1 MTVKLP
7 DGLESI
13 LLPKFSDGETAQ
25 LCADAD
31 RDNDA
36 GFRDVCLVATNQG
49 LWVITGEKVRQ
60 KAFRGFVNRA
70 RLPEFNTTRDF
81 SLYTFDRI
89 SLEKIDK
96 LEVIKLVSGGQLTR
110 IRNGQQSAVCSFT
123 NAKAKE
129 IGRFVM
135 LFNRLKTN
143 GELTVEDLRST
154 EKQETCP
161 KCGMIYPDP
170 SHPVCPR
177 CSKKSTTMVRILKM
191 AKPYKWLMVAV
202 YLMTVLGIGVDL
214 ILTMLKS
221 KILYDEV
228 LTSGGE
234 MYGQIGRLILMI
246 VGCMLVQLALRVASN
261 IVNVNFS
268 ARLIYS
274 LKTEVFKAMQR
285 LSLSFFMDKQTGTL
299 MTRINSDASGMHYFF
314 VDGLPYIVI
323 GVGKVVVASVIMF
336 ILDWKLTL
344 LCYIPVL
351 IIIFYLR
358 RKFDVL
364 GKLNWRRFRRRSSLN
379 SLISDTVKGT
389 RVIKAFGREE
399 AEVDR
404 FGRVNSKFRDIET
417 DFNKQISTLIPI
429 NSLVI
434 NAGGL
439 LIWAFGGA
447 QIMGGVIQYGSLM
460 AFIHI
465 INLIYE
471 PISSLPDVVNWW
483 ANCMTSAQRIFEVL
497 DAPVEVKEPEDPVI
511 RDEMKGDIRL
521 KDVSFGYDIN
531 KYVLKN
537 IDFEIKAGTMVGV
550 VGHSG
555 AGKSTLVNLISRFYD
570 VNEGSIEI
578 DGVNVKD
585 YPFRFL
591 RENIGIVSQDIYV
604 FNGTVA
610 DNIAYAKPG
619 GSREDIVRAAKIA
632 NAHDFIEKL
641 PDGYDTIVGP
651 GGSELSGGEKQR
663 LSIAR
668 AIYQDPKVLIL
679 DEATASL
686 DTETERLIQEGLE
699 ALIVGRTTIAIAHR
713 LSTLRNADYIVVIDK
728 GEIVE
733 QGKHKDLL
741 QSKGEYFRQV
751 QKQTEALKVTGL

>member
-1 MTVKLP
+1 MSVRMPK
-7 DGLESI
+7 GLEEA
-13 LLPKFSDGETAQ
+13 LRPKLAEGETPL
-25 LCADAD
+25 LCAEAD
-31 RDNDA
+31 RDNEA
-36 GFRDVCLVATNQG
+36 GFRHICLVATDIR
-49 LWVITGEKVRQ
+49 LWIMTGETLRK
-60 KAFRGFVNRA
+60 KAFRGFINRA
-70 RLPEFNTTRDF
+70 KLPEIDMTADF
-81 SLYTFDRI
+81 SSYDFADIPLTDM
-89 SLEKIDK
+89 DK
-96 LEVIKLVSGGQLTR
+96 LEVIKLVSGGQLTGIKGASQR
-110 IRNGQQSAVCSFT
+110 ALCAFT

-135 LFNRLKTN
+135 LFNRLKAN
-143 GELTVEDLRST
+143 GTLTEQDLEDS
-154 EKQETCP
+154 EKQEMCP
-161 KCGMIYPDP
+161 KCGMIYPD
-170 SHPVCPR
+170 SDRPVCPR
-177 CSKKSTTMVRILKM
+177 CTKKSTTMVRILKM
-191 AKPYKWLMVAV
+191 AKPYKWMMLAV
-202 YLMTVLGIGVDL
+202 YLMTVVSIGVDMV
-214 ILTMLKS
+214 LTMLKS
-221 KILYDEV
+221 KVLYDEV
-228 LTSGGE
+228 LTSGGD

-246 VGCMLVQLALRVASN
+246 VGVMLIQLVLRVATN
-261 IVNVNFS
+261 IVNVSFS

-274 LKTEVFKAMQR
+274 LKTKVFQAIQR

-314 VDGLPYIVI
+314 VDGMPYIVI
-323 GVGKVVVASVIMF
+323 GIGKVIVASIIMF

-379 SLISDTVKGT
+379 SLISDSVKGT

-399 AEVDR
+399 AEVNR
-404 FGRVNSKFRDIET
+404 FGRVNDKFRDTET

-434 NAGGL
+434 SAGGL
-439 LIWAFGGA
+439 LVWAFGGA
-447 QIMGGVIQYGSLM
+447 QIMNGVIQYGSLM

-471 PISSLPDVVNWW
+471 PVSSLPDVVNWW
-483 ANCMTSAQRIFEVL
+483 ANCMTSAQRIFEIM
-497 DAPVEVKEPEDPVI
+497 DAPVDVKEPENPVV
-511 RDEMKGDIRL
+511 REEMKGDISL
-521 KDVSFGYDIN
+521 KNVSFGYDIN
-531 KYVLKN
+531 KHVLKN
-537 IDFEIKAGTMVGV
+537 ITFDIKAGTMVGV

-570 VNEGSIEI
+570 VNEGGIEI

-585 YPFRFL
+585 YSFRFL

-610 DNIAYAKPG
+610 DNIAYAKPS

-632 NAHDFIEKL
+632 NAHDFIQKL
-641 PDGYDTIVGP
+641 PDGYDTIVGA
-651 GGSELSGGEKQR
+651 GGTDLSGGEKQR

-668 AIYQDPKVLIL
+668 AVYQDPKILIL

-733 QGKHKDLL
+733 QGKHGELL